1 MVSST
6 PPDPLQ
12 INREKGGC
20 RRGLLLRATEALTHQ
35 PDSTRREV
43 CCPPGALLRDITR
56 TLPAPVHPSGCSP
69 LLMGQAGSD
78 AVTERRLRAMQR
90 VFRALGWSVGRV
102 GVQVEFSSVPSV
114 AARDAERVGRAHLRN
129 AWLRGR
135 CHAGILF
142 FLTTGRC
149 TLCWAD
155 GCRWIPAV

>member
-12 INREKGGC
+12 IKGEKGGC
-20 RRGLLLRATEALTHQ
+20 RRGLLLRGTEALTHQ
-35 PDSTRREV
+35 PDSTCREV

-78 AVTERRLRAMQR
+78 AVTERSLRAMQR

-114 AARDAERVGRAHLRN
+114 AARDTERTGRTHLIN

-135 CHAGILF
+135 CH
-142 FLTTGRC
+142 GRNSVFS
-149 TLCWAD
+149 D
-155 GCRWIPAV
+155 HGAVYSVLG